1 MSICHKNTSHYILLM
16 VRIWDFSERLEK
28 YNLASIHKED
38 NKQLVNNYRSVSLL
52 CACFKVFEKLIF
64 DTIFEIM
71 IGINLLST
79 TQSGFKPSNSCVT
92 QLILITHSI
101 FVNPSVE
108 LWGVLL
114 VISKTFERVWDQAPQ
129 YLIVRLG
136 YQWKNT
142 RLGYQWKMSFNPDQ
156 CKQVQ
161 EMISWRETFK
171 IIIYP
176 SPYFNNTKVKF
187 THLQKHL
194 GLAIRR
200 TS

>member
-1 MSICHKNTSHYILLM
+1 M

-79 TQSGFKPSNSCVT
+79 TQSGFKRSNSCVT

-136 YQWKNT
+136 YQ
-142 RLGYQWKMSFNPDQ
+142 
-156 CKQVQ
+156 
-161 EMISWRETFK
+161 
-171 IIIYP
+171 
-176 SPYFNNTKVKF
+176 
-187 THLQKHL
+187 
-194 GLAIRR
+194 
-200 TS
+200 

>member
-1 MSICHKNTSHYILLM
+1 M
-16 VRIWDFSERLEK
+16 VRIWGFSERLEK

-136 YQWKNT
+136 YQ
-142 RLGYQWKMSFNPDQ
+142 
-156 CKQVQ
+156 
-161 EMISWRETFK
+161 
-171 IIIYP
+171 
-176 SPYFNNTKVKF
+176 
-187 THLQKHL
+187 
-194 GLAIRR
+194 
-200 TS
+200 

>member
-1 MSICHKNTSHYILLM
+1 M

-79 TQSGFKPSNSCVT
+79 TQSGFKSSNSCVT

-136 YQWKNT
+136 YQ
-142 RLGYQWKMSFNPDQ
+142 
-156 CKQVQ
+156 
-161 EMISWRETFK
+161 
-171 IIIYP
+171 
-176 SPYFNNTKVKF
+176 
-187 THLQKHL
+187 
-194 GLAIRR
+194 
-200 TS
+200 

>member
-1 MSICHKNTSHYILLM
+1 M

-136 YQWKNT
+136 YQ
-142 RLGYQWKMSFNPDQ
+142 
-156 CKQVQ
+156 
-161 EMISWRETFK
+161 
-171 IIIYP
+171 
-176 SPYFNNTKVKF
+176 
-187 THLQKHL
+187 
-194 GLAIRR
+194 
-200 TS
+200 

>member
-1 MSICHKNTSHYILLM
+1 M

-79 TQSGFKPSNSCVT
+79 TQSGLKPSNSCVT

-108 LWGVLL
+108 VWGVLL
-114 VISKTFERVWDQAPQ
+114 VISKTFERV
-129 YLIVRLG
+129 
-136 YQWKNT
+136 
-142 RLGYQWKMSFNPDQ
+142 
-156 CKQVQ
+156 
-161 EMISWRETFK
+161 
-171 IIIYP
+171 
-176 SPYFNNTKVKF
+176 
-187 THLQKHL
+187 
-194 GLAIRR
+194 
-200 TS
+200 

>member
-1 MSICHKNTSHYILLM
+1 M

-52 CACFKVFEKLIF
+52 CACFKAFEKLIF

-136 YQWKNT
+136 YQ
-142 RLGYQWKMSFNPDQ
+142 
-156 CKQVQ
+156 
-161 EMISWRETFK
+161 
-171 IIIYP
+171 
-176 SPYFNNTKVKF
+176 
-187 THLQKHL
+187 
-194 GLAIRR
+194 
-200 TS
+200 

>member
-1 MSICHKNTSHYILLM
+1 M

-79 TQSGFKPSNSCVT
+79 TQSGLKPSNSCVT

-136 YQWKNT
+136 YQ
-142 RLGYQWKMSFNPDQ
+142 
-156 CKQVQ
+156 
-161 EMISWRETFK
+161 
-171 IIIYP
+171 
-176 SPYFNNTKVKF
+176 
-187 THLQKHL
+187 
-194 GLAIRR
+194 
-200 TS
+200 

>member
-1 MSICHKNTSHYILLM
+1 M

-79 TQSGFKPSNSCVT
+79 TQSGLKPSNSCVT

-129 YLIVRLG
+129 YLIVRLD
-136 YQWKNT
+136 YQ
-142 RLGYQWKMSFNPDQ
+142 
-156 CKQVQ
+156 
-161 EMISWRETFK
+161 
-171 IIIYP
+171 
-176 SPYFNNTKVKF
+176 
-187 THLQKHL
+187 
-194 GLAIRR
+194 
-200 TS
+200 

>member
-1 MSICHKNTSHYILLM
+1 M
-16 VRIWDFSERLEK
+16 VRIWGFSERLEK

-79 TQSGFKPSNSCVT
+79 TQSGFKPSNSCVN

-136 YQWKNT
+136 YQ
-142 RLGYQWKMSFNPDQ
+142 
-156 CKQVQ
+156 
-161 EMISWRETFK
+161 
-171 IIIYP
+171 
-176 SPYFNNTKVKF
+176 
-187 THLQKHL
+187 
-194 GLAIRR
+194 
-200 TS
+200 

>member
-1 MSICHKNTSHYILLM
+1 M

-79 TQSGFKPSNSCVT
+79 TQSGFKPSNSCVN

-136 YQWKNT
+136 YQ
-142 RLGYQWKMSFNPDQ
+142 
-156 CKQVQ
+156 
-161 EMISWRETFK
+161 
-171 IIIYP
+171 
-176 SPYFNNTKVKF
+176 
-187 THLQKHL
+187 
-194 GLAIRR
+194 
-200 TS
+200 

>member
-1 MSICHKNTSHYILLM
+1 M

-79 TQSGFKPSNSCVT
+79 TQSGFKPSNSCVN

-129 YLIVRLG
+129 YLIVRLD
-136 YQWKNT
+136 YQ
-142 RLGYQWKMSFNPDQ
+142 
-156 CKQVQ
+156 
-161 EMISWRETFK
+161 
-171 IIIYP
+171 
-176 SPYFNNTKVKF
+176 
-187 THLQKHL
+187 
-194 GLAIRR
+194 
-200 TS
+200 

>member
-1 MSICHKNTSHYILLM
+1 M

-101 FVNPSVE
+101 FFNPSVE

-136 YQWKNT
+136 YQ
-142 RLGYQWKMSFNPDQ
+142 
-156 CKQVQ
+156 
-161 EMISWRETFK
+161 
-171 IIIYP
+171 
-176 SPYFNNTKVKF
+176 
-187 THLQKHL
+187 
-194 GLAIRR
+194 
-200 TS
+200 